1 MCEGSFYHCEPSID
15 LDTDINNVGS
25 IALALYAQMNP
36 EYDHVEASKW
46 QAAQVSTLSIGNCA
60 GRVVIGST
68 LRSSFLII
76 PTFHRSDFG
85 FHTCTVDIGNPLH
98 GKLTPFIALSRSRR
112 RNNIRLPHKIDERL
126 FTKHRNKHLRQDIR
140 LEWLDRE
147 TTAKWEAF
155 RIKQGECKFEGE
167 EVGRRNGYKS
177 VAKRAGTQ

>member
-68 LRSSFLII
+68 RRPSFLTI

-85 FHTCTVDIGNPLH
+85 FHTHPSPHPPCLLPMHRVVALHSLPDTRTQHFDRQRVVD
-98 GKLTPFIALSRSRR
+98 R
-112 RNNIRLPHKIDERL
+112 D
-126 FTKHRNKHLRQDIR
+126 DITGICI
-140 LEWLDRE
+140 W
-147 TTAKWEAF
+147 
-155 RIKQGECKFEGE
+155 
-167 EVGRRNGYKS
+167 KS
-177 VAKRAGTQ
+177 VRDHASHHDRMVRSG